1 MILTEKHGN
10 VDEEEN
16 EVGEVAL
23 AGEDA
28 CWSGHAFFV
37 FWHVWFD
44 CRLWLMDVESV
55 TGALLSCRPVHTVG
69 RVW

>member
-28 CWSGHAFFV
+28 CWSGRAFFV

-44 CRLWLMDVESV
+44 CR
-55 TGALLSCRPVHTVG
+55 
-69 RVW
+69 

>member
-28 CWSGHAFFV
+28 CWSGHVFFV

-44 CRLWLMDVESV
+44 CR
-55 TGALLSCRPVHTVG
+55 
-69 RVW
+69 

>member
-23 AGEDA
+23 AGEDP

-44 CRLWLMDVESV
+44 CR
-55 TGALLSCRPVHTVG
+55 
-69 RVW
+69 